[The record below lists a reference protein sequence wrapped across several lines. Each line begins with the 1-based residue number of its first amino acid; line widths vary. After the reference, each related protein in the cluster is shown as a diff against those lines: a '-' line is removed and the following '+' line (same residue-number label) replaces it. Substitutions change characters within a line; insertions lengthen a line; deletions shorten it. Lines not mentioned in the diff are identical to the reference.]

1 MLNKQQQYS
10 QTKITNKVLLHRCSE
25 DLSFKSIY
33 HNDVEIQGSK
43 LMKKHPQC
51 LTEVS
56 SRQIVR
62 TYVLFFATWHL
73 SNKSAIPRWR
83 KGLPKFKV
91 WCFTVQYVQFIYGHH
106 LKKKEK
112 KSHDDCNFLKSKGL
126 AKLMNN

>member
-62 TYVLFFATWHL
+62 TFIYLFFYFLPLGTW
-73 SNKSAIPRWR
+73 AISQQSQDDE
-83 KGLPKFKV
+83 KV
-91 WCFTVQYVQFIYGHH
+91 SQSLRFDVLLYSMCNLFMAIT
-106 LKKKEK
+106 LKKRRK
-112 KSHDDCNFLKSKGL
+112 KAMMIVTFWNPK
-126 AKLMNN
+126 A